1 MKKLCKRDKKK
12 SEQTGWYKFTCKCG
26 LSSNNRSKLCK
37 PKAI

>member
-12 SEQTGWYKFTCKCG
+12 SEQKSCYKFTCKCG
-26 LSSNNRSKLCK
+26 LSSNNCNKLCK